1 MNNEEKIVYELA
13 EAEYPVKMLKSETNC
28 SVEYKN

>member
-13 EAEYPVKMLKSETNC
+13 EAEYPGKILKLETNC
-28 SVEYKN
+28 SVE